1 MSDETKTI
9 EETKTVKAKVEVK
22 VEQKEEESE
31 TKPVSLQEFLNKSFE
46 CLFNQNVH
54 LHRAL
59 AQVLQEEFKK
69 QEDRKL
75 ELEEKIDALEKN
87 LKEGFLYYTRE
98 IMKGLDDA
106 NQALMDTI
114 LDTIA
119 PPFNHIPPPQL
130 ARRSSPSS
138 VVEVAESKDN

>member
-1 MSDETKTI
+1 MSKETKTLD
-9 EETKTVKAKVEVK
+9 EETKTVET
-22 VEQKEEESE
+22 KEELQVESE
-31 TKPVSLQEFLNKSFE
+31 KETQPVSLQEFLNKSFE

-87 LKEGFLYYTRE
+87 IKEGFLHYTRE

-119 PPFNHIPPPQL
+119 PPVHQI
-130 ARRSSPSS
+130 SPVSIDD
-138 VVEVAESKDN
+138 VAESK

>member
-1 MSDETKTI
+1 MSEETKTTVNEDETKT
-9 EETKTVKAKVEVK
+9 
-22 VEQKEEESE
+22 
-31 TKPVSLQEFLNKSFE
+31 VSMPEFLNKSFE

-69 QEDRKL
+69 QEERKL
-75 ELEEKIDALEKN
+75 ELEEKMDALEKS
-87 LKEGFLYYTRE
+87 LKEGFLHYTRE

-106 NQALMDTI
+106 NQALIDTI

-119 PPFNHIPPPQL
+119 PPLEQIAPPQL
-130 ARRSSPSS
+130 ARRSSPVS
-138 VVEVAESKDN
+138 VSVIEETKNEI

>member
-1 MSDETKTI
+1 MSAETKTVDVEVE
-9 EETKTVKAKVEVK
+9 EETKT
-22 VEQKEEESE
+22 
-31 TKPVSLQEFLNKSFE
+31 VSLQEFLNKSFE

-69 QEDRKL
+69 QEDRKA
-75 ELEEKIDALEKN
+75 ELEEKIDTLEKN
-87 LKEGFLYYTRE
+87 LKEGFLHYTRE

-119 PPFNHIPPPQL
+119 PPVDQILPPQL
-130 ARRSSPSS
+130 ARRSSPVSIDDA
-138 VVEVAESKDN
+138 AESK

>member
-1 MSDETKTI
+1 MSEEAKTI
-9 EETKTVKAKVEVK
+9 DDEAKTVESKVEV
-22 VEQKEEESE
+22 EHEEE

-75 ELEEKIDALEKN
+75 ELEEKN
-87 LKEGFLYYTRE
+87 
-98 IMKGLDDA
+98 
-106 NQALMDTI
+106 
-114 LDTIA
+114 
-119 PPFNHIPPPQL
+119 
-130 ARRSSPSS
+130 
-138 VVEVAESKDN
+138 

>member
-1 MSDETKTI
+1 MSAEIKSENVQLQ
-9 EETKTVKAKVEVK
+9 EETKTV
-22 VEQKEEESE
+22 
-31 TKPVSLQEFLNKSFE
+31 SLQDFLNKSFE

-69 QEDRKL
+69 QEERKTDL
-75 ELEEKIDALEKN
+75 ETKMEELEKN
-87 LKEGFLYYTRE
+87 IKEGYLHYTRE
-98 IMKGLDDA
+98 IMKRLDDA

-119 PPFNHIPPPQL
+119 PPLHELQPPEL
-130 ARRSSPSS
+130 ARRSSP
-138 VVEVAESKDN
+138 VTITNIAESK

>member
-1 MSDETKTI
+1 MS
-9 EETKTVKAKVEVK
+9 EETKTVDVEAKVE
-22 VEQKEEESE
+22 SE
-31 TKPVSLQEFLNKSFE
+31 GGGEGEPKPVSLQEFLNKSFE

-69 QEDRKL
+69 QEDRKA
-75 ELEEKIDALEKN
+75 ELEEKIDTLEKN
-87 LKEGFLYYTRE
+87 LKEGFLHYTRE

-114 LDTIA
+114 LDTIS
-119 PPFNHIPPPQL
+119 PPLEHIPPPQL
-130 ARRSSPSS
+130 ARRSSPVS
-138 VVEVAESKDN
+138 VLELEVAESK

>member
-1 MSDETKTI
+1 MSAEIKTENVQVQ
-9 EETKTVKAKVEVK
+9 EETKTV
-22 VEQKEEESE
+22 
-31 TKPVSLQEFLNKSFE
+31 SLQDFLNKSFE

-69 QEDRKL
+69 QEERKTDL
-75 ELEEKIDALEKN
+75 ETKMEELEKN
-87 LKEGFLYYTRE
+87 IREGYLHYTRE

-119 PPFNHIPPPQL
+119 PPLHELQPPEL
-130 ARRSSPSS
+130 ARRSSP
-138 VVEVAESKDN
+138 VTITNIAESK

>member
-1 MSDETKTI
+1 MSAEIKTENVQVQ
-9 EETKTVKAKVEVK
+9 EETKTV
-22 VEQKEEESE
+22 
-31 TKPVSLQEFLNKSFE
+31 SLQDFLNKSFE

-59 AQVLQEEFKK
+59 AQVLQEEFKN
-69 QEDRKL
+69 QEERKTDL
-75 ELEEKIDALEKN
+75 ETKMEELEKN
-87 LKEGFLYYTRE
+87 IREGYLHYTRE

-119 PPFNHIPPPQL
+119 PPLHELQPPEL
-130 ARRSSPSS
+130 ARRSSP
-138 VVEVAESKDN
+138 VTITDIAESK

>member
-1 MSDETKTI
+1 MSAEIKTENVQVQ
-9 EETKTVKAKVEVK
+9 EEKKT
-22 VEQKEEESE
+22 
-31 TKPVSLQEFLNKSFE
+31 VSLQDFLNKSFE

-69 QEDRKL
+69 QEERKTDL
-75 ELEEKIDALEKN
+75 ETKMEELEKN
-87 LKEGFLYYTRE
+87 IREGYLHYTRE

-119 PPFNHIPPPQL
+119 PPLHELQPPEL
-130 ARRSSPSS
+130 ARRSSP
-138 VVEVAESKDN
+138 VTITNIAESK